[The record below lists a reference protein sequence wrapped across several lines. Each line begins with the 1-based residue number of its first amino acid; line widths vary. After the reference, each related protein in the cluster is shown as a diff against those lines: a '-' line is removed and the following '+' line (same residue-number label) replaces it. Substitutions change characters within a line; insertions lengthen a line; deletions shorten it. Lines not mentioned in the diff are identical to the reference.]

1 MKSKKRLALRGCIA
15 GMALPMM
22 IMAGNALGQQQPC
35 DTLNCH
41 SVEGGL
47 LGSTRLLDT
56 SVGIDADGNLWLWGY
71 FGVWN
76 YELKHDSGGPGGGPN
91 GAPSSP
97 VTNSDR
103 AIYNPPT
110 RFQALNNITGVVGTA
125 YTVHAVDANG
135 NLWAWGDLSALGGLT
150 DIKGNEA
157 PEKVPDGA
165 NQYNLAVST
174 WQPIAQNVSDVAAA
188 EYATAYLVNGKV
200 WTTGHNSFGQRGL
213 GVYGLSSSAS
223 PGYPTQIPDANWP
236 ILSVASGGTGKVPV
250 IVAVYDGYEGFMA
263 QDDHGNIYAW
273 GRSFESGLGTS
284 GFFLNGGKDVGGHT
298 QNNENFAYDPA
309 TFPTSTLAGK
319 GGSVVTYSS
328 AAGRVGNDW
337 YVVKPIFIP
346 EVTKLG
352 REHGGIKEIILGYQH
367 GIALTQDNSVL
378 LWGSDEE
385 NRNAASRGDDIEG
398 LRPYELCL
406 DANGRQPLSVAATK
420 KDVQYPVSVGCT
432 PVKAKSITS
441 NQFAGSFVTTDGKV
455 YAWGSHLI
463 GGAFGTRAQR
473 TGAAPNATTG
483 TSDERDGY
491 ENVADT
497 LRLVWDP
504 ALDEP
509 LYRKAWAV
517 SSNKDA
523 SFLQLDD
530 YTIWVWG
537 ENGGGAAC
545 AGYGYKDCGPNYW
558 GPGTYGST
566 TPGTTKKDA
575 TKAKDIPTAPYGSG
589 YYVDDGYGL
598 YVWPPLPIGAAGLR
612 FKP

>member
-1 MKSKKRLALRGCIA
+1 
-15 GMALPMM
+15 
-22 IMAGNALGQQQPC
+22 
-35 DTLNCH
+35 
-41 SVEGGL
+41 V
-47 LGSTRLLDT
+47 GSTRLLDT

-71 FGVWN
+71 FGALN
-76 YELKHDSGGPGGGPN
+76 DDLKYLDVGGPGGGPN
-91 GAPSSP
+91 GAPSNP
-97 VTNSDR
+97 VHGTVSDY
-103 AIYNPPT
+103 YNPPT
-110 RFQALNNITGVVGTA
+110 RFQALNNITSVVGTA
-125 YTVHAVDANG
+125 YTVHALDANG
-135 NLWAWGDLSALGGLT
+135 NLWAWGDLSFLGGLK
-150 DIKGNEA
+150 DIKGNKA
-157 PEKVPDGA
+157 PEKVPNGA

-188 EYATAYLVNGKV
+188 EYATAYLINGKV

-213 GVYGLSSSAS
+213 GVHGSSISADR
-223 PGYPTQIPDANWP
+223 PTQIPDANWQ

-273 GRSFESGLGTS
+273 GRSFENGLGTS
-284 GFFLNGGKDVGGHT
+284 GYFLNGGKDAGGHT
-298 QNNENFAYDPA
+298 QNNENFVYDPT

-328 AAGRVGNDW
+328 TVGRVSNDW

-352 REHGGIKEIILGYQH
+352 KEHGGIKEIILGYQH
-367 GIALTQDNSVL
+367 GVALTQDGSVL
-378 LWGSDEE
+378 LWGSNEG
-385 NRNAASRGDDIEG
+385 NRNAAGRGDVGTRDDYKEG

-406 DANGRQPLSVAATK
+406 DANGRQPLSAAATK
-420 KDVQYPVSVGCT
+420 KDAQYPVSVGCT
-432 PVKAKSITS
+432 PVKANSITS
-441 NQFAGSFVTTDGKV
+441 GMFAGSFVTTDGKV
-455 YAWGSHLI
+455 YAWGSHEL

-473 TGAAPNATTG
+473 TGAAPNAGTG
-483 TSDERDGY
+483 TSDQKDGY
-491 ENVADT
+491 KNEANT

-509 LYRKAWAV
+509 LHRKAWAV

-523 SFLQLDD
+523 SFLQLED

-537 ENGGGAAC
+537 ENGAGAAC
-545 AGYGYKDCGPNYW
+545 AGYGYKSCGPDYW

-566 TPGTTKKDA
+566 LPSTTKKDA
-575 TKAKDIPTAPYGSG
+575 TKARDIPTAPYGSG
-589 YYVDDGYGL
+589 YYIADGDGL
-598 YVWPPLPIGAAGLR
+598 YVWPPLPVGAAGLR